1 MRRRRF
7 LELGAV
13 GAAGA
18 WMSPFVPRLARAQSG
33 GVPKRLLVIF
43 SGLGY
48 LEDTFWPTPGPS
60 GRPDDFELGST
71 MSALKPFKQQLI
83 YPDGLLNYGHTF
95 WDIQD
100 GNNHKVGGTCVFS
113 ASLREEGLS
122 TGPSFDQMI
131 ADHLWRA
138 DVPPS
143 RFRSISLGINGGT
156 RCPPFHRASKQPI
169 TPQNSPSA
177 AFDSLFGDF
186 VSADDPVARERKLA
200 TGQSVLDFVRGDLSR
215 MRDRIGRQESDVLDA
230 HLEHIRALEIRL
242 QSDGPICDAPQS
254 PLNDKGKSDNEKLRV
269 QMDLIAAS
277 FACDLTRVATLQC
290 GHCDGGFN
298 LVSGLNAHGT
308 THSVGQTKE
317 RPPEHTI
324 AQNNHRTLDRAW
336 ADHWAY
342 LLGKLD
348 AIPDGD
354 GSVLDNTLVVWGSD
368 TTTHNVGDNPGPHRH
383 SRFPYFMAGGGNF
396 AFETGR
402 YLKYEKPEIPDD
414 VKGKAERQAYYP
426 SHSRLFVSILQ
437 RFGIE
442 TETFGTLDVGTGR
455 LPQLG

>member
-7 LELGAV
+7 LELGAA
-13 GAAGA
+13 GAATA
-18 WMSPFVPRLARAQSG
+18 WISPFLPRLARAQNTA
-33 GVPKRLLVIF
+33 VPKRLLVIF

-48 LEDTFWPTPGPS
+48 LEDTFWPKPGPS
-60 GRPDDFELGST
+60 GRPDDFKLGST
-71 MSALKPFKQQLI
+71 MSALKPFKKQLI

-113 ASLREEGLS
+113 GSLREEGLS
-122 TGPSFDQMI
+122 IGPSFDQVI
-131 ADHLWRA
+131 ADHLWRPES
-138 DVPPS
+138 PPT
-143 RFRSISLGINGGT
+143 RFRSISLGIKGGT

-177 AFDSLFGDF
+177 AFNSLFGDL
-186 VSADDPVARERKLA
+186 VGADDPVARERKLEA
-200 TGQSVLDFVRGDLSR
+200 GRSVIDFVRGDLSR
-215 MRDRIGRQESDVLDA
+215 MRARIGQQEADVLDA
-230 HLEHIRALEIRL
+230 HLEHVRALEMRL
-242 QSDGPICDAPQS
+242 QTDGPVCEAPEA
-254 PLNDKGKSDNEKLRV
+254 PLGDRGQSDNEKLRAH
-269 QMDLIAAS
+269 MDLIAAS

-290 GHCDGGFN
+290 GHCDGGFD
-298 LVSGLNAHGT
+298 LVPGLNAHGT

-317 RPPEHTI
+317 RPAEHAV
-324 AQNNHRTLDRAW
+324 AQDNHRTLDRAW

-348 AIPDGD
+348 EIPDGD

-368 TTTHNVGDNPGPHRH
+368 TTTHNVGQNPGPHRH
-383 SRFPYFMAGGGNF
+383 SRFPYFLAGGGNF

-402 YLKYEKPEIPDD
+402 YLKYEVPDF
-414 VKGKAERQAYYP
+414 VSELRQKRERQSYHQ

-442 TETFGTLDVGTGR
+442 VETFGTLDVGTGQ